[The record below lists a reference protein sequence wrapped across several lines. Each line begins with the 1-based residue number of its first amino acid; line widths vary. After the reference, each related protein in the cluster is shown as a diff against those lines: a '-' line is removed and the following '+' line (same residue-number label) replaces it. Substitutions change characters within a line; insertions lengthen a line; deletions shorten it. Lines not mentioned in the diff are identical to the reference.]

1 MYYHPKEEEGVLPF
15 VKAIRVIAAISCL
28 FALCL
33 LIDFFL
39 PEKCKE
45 EVVRQ
50 RIYLKENNRFGGDNY
65 DLKIVTS
72 SFVIRAKPEL
82 FKDAPEQTRLR
93 IYHSPVFGTIKSV
106 CGNRIPSGE
115 TFRHEAEL
123 PIYRGYA
130 SFPIS
135 LLCLSL
141 FTLFYKKDEVIS
153 YSSGVITVI
162 ILLTI
167 LMIF

>member
-1 MYYHPKEEEGVLPF
+1 MYYHPNEEEGVLPF
-15 VKAIRVIAAISCL
+15 VKAIQVIAAISCL

-33 LIDFFL
+33 LIDFIL

-65 DLKIVTS
+65 DLKLVTS
-72 SFVIRAKPEL
+72 SFIIQAKPEL
-82 FKDAPEQTRLR
+82 FKDAPEQTRVR

-106 CGNRIPSGE
+106 CGISKVSGKA
-115 TFRHEAEL
+115 FQHHAEL
-123 PIYRGYA
+123 PVYRGYA
-130 SFPIS
+130 SFPLS
-135 LLCLSL
+135 LLFLSL
-141 FTLFYKKDEVIS
+141 FTLLYKKDEVIS
-153 YSSGVITVI
+153 YGSGIITLI

-167 LMIF
+167 LMIL